1 MYKNSY
7 VWIYFY
13 INIIYKCTHI
23 FMKSVSIYNLLFINN
38 NSKMENVLPD
48 PKEAN
53 GSSARDNFP
62 GVEVGGT

>member
-1 MYKNSY
+1 MNIFLYKY
-7 VWIYFY
+7 Y
-13 INIIYKCTHI
+13 IYKCTHI
-23 FMKSVSIYNLLFINN
+23 FMKKSISIYNLLFINN

-62 GVEVGGT
+62 GEEVGGT

>member
-1 MYKNSY
+1 MK
-7 VWIYFY
+7 
-13 INIIYKCTHI
+13 
-23 FMKSVSIYNLLFINN
+23 KSVSIYNPLFINN

>member
-1 MYKNSY
+1 
-7 VWIYFY
+7 
-13 INIIYKCTHI
+13 
-23 FMKSVSIYNLLFINN
+23 MKSVSIYNLLFINN